1 MEKFK
6 KIAKIIVRIMLGV
19 VFILSAA
26 FKIISID
33 EFEIYIH
40 SFGIF
45 NFVVGTFLARVL
57 IAFEFLLGVGLI
69 FKLHYK
75 KVWWL
80 SILTMVGFT
89 LFLGYVALFRS
100 GDENCHCF
108 GTIVE
113 VKPLASIFKNIAIIL
128 LLFLVK
134 NEEESMCKFRK
145 WLVIASLSTS
155 VIVPFVCFPMDTI
168 YNKIVSPIQ
177 DFNQTAFNQLLQDS
191 TMQNVV
197 IEEEPRLFAF
207 YVAGCRY
214 CRLSMKKI
222 NSFFEKNHLDKS
234 KMVVVIVGLDDHV
247 AQFKAETG
255 SSEYPFYVFHNE
267 QVPIIMKTTFGSF
280 PTFAFVKAGKASKV
294 MDYRGLDEME
304 IVQFLN
310 N

>member
-1 MEKFK
+1 
-6 KIAKIIVRIMLGV
+6 MLGV
-19 VFILSAA
+19 IFILSAA
-26 FKIISID
+26 FKVISID

-57 IAFEFLLGVGLI
+57 ISFEFLLGVGLI
-69 FKLHYK
+69 LKLHYK
-75 KVWWL
+75 KVWWFSL
-80 SILTMVGFT
+80 LIMVAFT
-89 LFLGYVALFRS
+89 LFLGYVALFRN

-113 VKPLASIFKNIAIIL
+113 VKPLASIFKNITIIL

-134 NEEESMCKFRK
+134 NEEESMCRFRK
-145 WLVIASLSTS
+145 WLIITS
-155 VIVPFVCFPMDTI
+155 VLISMIVPFVCFPMDTI

-177 DFNQTAFNQLLQDS
+177 DFNQTAFDQLLQDS
-191 TMQNVV
+191 SMQNVV
-197 IEEEPRLFAF
+197 IEKEPRLFAF
-207 YVAGCRY
+207 YVAGCKY

-222 NSFFEKNHLDKS
+222 DSFFEKNHIDKS
-234 KMVVVIVGLDDHV
+234 KLVVVIVGLDNHV
-247 AQFKAETG
+247 TQFKTETG
-255 SSEYPFYVFHNE
+255 SSEYSFYVFHNE

-280 PTFAFVKAGKASKV
+280 PTFAFVKDGKTSKV
-294 MDYRGLDEME
+294 MDYRGLDETE

>member
-1 MEKFK
+1 
-6 KIAKIIVRIMLGV
+6 MLGV
-19 VFILSAA
+19 IFILSAA
-26 FKIISID
+26 FKVISID

-57 IAFEFLLGVGLI
+57 ISFEFLLGVGLI
-69 FKLHYK
+69 LKLHYK
-75 KVWWL
+75 KVWWFSL
-80 SILTMVGFT
+80 LIMVAFT
-89 LFLGYVALFRS
+89 LFLGYVALFRN

-113 VKPLASIFKNIAIIL
+113 VKPLASIFKNITIIL

-134 NEEESMCKFRK
+134 NEEESMCRFRK
-145 WLVIASLSTS
+145 WLIITS
-155 VIVPFVCFPMDTI
+155 VLISMIVPFVCFPMDTI

-177 DFNQTAFNQLLQDS
+177 DFNQTAFDQLLQDS
-191 TMQNVV
+191 SMQNVV
-197 IEEEPRLFAF
+197 IEKEPRLFAF
-207 YVAGCRY
+207 YLAGCKY

-222 NSFFEKNHLDKS
+222 DSFFEKNHIDKS
-234 KMVVVIVGLDDHV
+234 KLVVVIVGLDNHV
-247 AQFKAETG
+247 TQFKVETG
-255 SSEYPFYVFHNE
+255 SSEYSFYVFHNE

-280 PTFAFVKAGKASKV
+280 PTFAFVKDGKASKV
-294 MDYRGLDEME
+294 MDYRGLDETE

>member
-1 MEKFK
+1 
-6 KIAKIIVRIMLGV
+6 MLGV
-19 VFILSAA
+19 IFILSAA
-26 FKIISID
+26 FKVISID

-57 IAFEFLLGVGLI
+57 ISFEFLLGVGLI
-69 FKLHYK
+69 LKLHYK
-75 KVWWL
+75 KVWWFSL
-80 SILTMVGFT
+80 FIMVAFT
-89 LFLGYVALFRS
+89 LFLGYVALFRN

-113 VKPLASIFKNIAIIL
+113 VKPLASIFKNITIIL

-134 NEEESMCKFRK
+134 NEEESMCRFRK
-145 WLVIASLSTS
+145 WLIITS
-155 VIVPFVCFPMDTI
+155 VLISMIVPFVCFPMDTI

-177 DFNQTAFNQLLQDS
+177 DFNQTAFDQLLQDS
-191 TMQNVV
+191 SMQNVV
-197 IEEEPRLFAF
+197 IEKEPRLYAF
-207 YVAGCRY
+207 YLAGCKY

-222 NSFFEKNHLDKS
+222 DSFFEKNHIDKS
-234 KMVVVIVGLDDHV
+234 KLVVVIVGLDNHV
-247 AQFKAETG
+247 TQFKVETG
-255 SSEYPFYVFHNE
+255 SSEYSFYVFHNE

-280 PTFAFVKAGKASKV
+280 PTFAFVKDGKASKV
-294 MDYRGLDEME
+294 MDYRGLDETE

>member
-1 MEKFK
+1 
-6 KIAKIIVRIMLGV
+6 MLGV
-19 VFILSAA
+19 IFILSAA
-26 FKIISID
+26 FKVISID

-57 IAFEFLLGVGLI
+57 ISFEFLLGVGLI
-69 FKLHYK
+69 LKLHYK
-75 KVWWL
+75 KVWWFSL
-80 SILTMVGFT
+80 LIMVAFT
-89 LFLGYVALFRS
+89 LFLGYVALFRN

-113 VKPLASIFKNIAIIL
+113 VKPLASIFKNITIIL

-134 NEEESMCKFRK
+134 NEEESMCRFRK
-145 WLVIASLSTS
+145 WLIITS
-155 VIVPFVCFPMDTI
+155 VLISMIVPFVCFPMDTI

-177 DFNQTAFNQLLQDS
+177 DFNQTAFDQLLQDS
-191 TMQNVV
+191 SMQNVV
-197 IEEEPRLFAF
+197 IEKEPRLFAF
-207 YVAGCRY
+207 YVAGCKY

-222 NSFFEKNHLDKS
+222 DSFFEKNHIDKR
-234 KMVVVIVGLDDHV
+234 KLVVVIVGLDNHV
-247 AQFKAETG
+247 TQFKAETG
-255 SSEYPFYVFHNE
+255 SSEYSFYVFHNE

-280 PTFAFVKAGKASKV
+280 PTFAFVKDGKASKV
-294 MDYRGLDEME
+294 MDYRGLDETE

>member
-1 MEKFK
+1 
-6 KIAKIIVRIMLGV
+6 MLGV
-19 VFILSAA
+19 IFILSAA
-26 FKIISID
+26 FKVISID

-57 IAFEFLLGVGLI
+57 ISFEFLLGVGLI
-69 FKLHYK
+69 LKLHYK
-75 KVWWL
+75 KVWWFL
-80 SILTMVGFT
+80 LLIMVAFT
-89 LFLGYVALFRS
+89 LFLGYVALFRN

-113 VKPLASIFKNIAIIL
+113 VKPLASIFKNITIIL

-134 NEEESMCKFRK
+134 NEEESMCRFRK
-145 WLVIASLSTS
+145 WLIITS
-155 VIVPFVCFPMDTI
+155 VLISMIVPFVCFPMDTI

-177 DFNQTAFNQLLQDS
+177 DFNQTAFDQLLQDS
-191 TMQNVV
+191 SMQNVV
-197 IEEEPRLFAF
+197 IEKEPRLFAF
-207 YVAGCRY
+207 YVAGCKY

-222 NSFFEKNHLDKS
+222 DSFFEKNHIDKS
-234 KMVVVIVGLDDHV
+234 KLVVVIVGLDNHV
-247 AQFKAETG
+247 TQFKAETG
-255 SSEYPFYVFHNE
+255 SSEYSFYVFHNE

-280 PTFAFVKAGKASKV
+280 PTFAFVKDGKASKV
-294 MDYRGLDEME
+294 MDYRGLDETE

>member
-1 MEKFK
+1 
-6 KIAKIIVRIMLGV
+6 MLGV
-19 VFILSAA
+19 IFILSAA
-26 FKIISID
+26 FKVISID

-57 IAFEFLLGVGLI
+57 IFFEFLLGVGLI
-69 FKLHYK
+69 LKLHYK
-75 KVWWL
+75 KVWWFSL
-80 SILTMVGFT
+80 LIMVAFT
-89 LFLGYVALFRS
+89 LFLGYVALFRN

-113 VKPLASIFKNIAIIL
+113 VKPLASIFKNITIIL

-134 NEEESMCKFRK
+134 NEEESMCRFRK
-145 WLVIASLSTS
+145 WLIITS
-155 VIVPFVCFPMDTI
+155 VLISMIVPFVCFPMDTI

-177 DFNQTAFNQLLQDS
+177 DFNQTAFDQLLQDS
-191 TMQNVV
+191 SMQNVV
-197 IEEEPRLFAF
+197 IEKEPRLFAF
-207 YVAGCRY
+207 YVAGCKY

-222 NSFFEKNHLDKS
+222 DSFFEKNHIDKR
-234 KMVVVIVGLDDHV
+234 KLVVVIVGLDNHV
-247 AQFKAETG
+247 TQFKAETG
-255 SSEYPFYVFHNE
+255 SSEYSFYVFHNE

-280 PTFAFVKAGKASKV
+280 PTFAFVKDGKASKV
-294 MDYRGLDEME
+294 MDYRGLDETE